1 MRLLPVKLFF
11 IKKTKKFKK
20 VVQNMSKRWSKTMPV
35 RTPNPVF
42 RESFFK
48 FWNSHTNQVLKTPIS
63 SGRVTQLISAP
74 WKVITS
80 RRRRREGGR
89 RSEDWAHQ
97 RQGASRKNHS
107 HLTAI
112 QYLKLICLTAVR
124 RTAIFAANA
133 KANVN
138 QANEE
143 GRTPLYYAADDSLYP
158 AADHQCS
165 RLGRSMGP
173 NRR

>member
-80 RRRRREGGR
+80 RRERGREEERGFLF
-89 RSEDWAHQ
+89 WAHQ
-97 RQGASRKNHS
+97 RQGASRKNKNTTRFFHV
-107 HLTAI
+107 
-112 QYLKLICLTAVR
+112 ICPRRGLLCRWALNSMFVR
-124 RTAIFAANA
+124 PSGVRGVAWNHHFL
-133 KANVN
+133 
-138 QANEE
+138 
-143 GRTPLYYAADDSLYP
+143 GPCRSLP
-158 AADHQCS
+158 SSWKCF
-165 RLGRSMGP
+165 RFG
-173 NRR
+173 